1 MDDSNND
8 ARRMKSVR
16 RASFFA
22 SWICLV
28 SGLVWAAYD
37 EYRVAAIIATD
48 TESMVLIQIADGE
61 QSWYNIGDMLGD
73 SRVEH
78 IDPEWISLT
87 DDDGEVRLY
96 LRDDNKGVPAAANS
110 EPANPPPREVSRN
123 YKFVNLISRVDS
135 ATQKPGESPEQAA
148 GRKLNEV
155 FGLAETARIISVG
168 DMHVTSAIEARA
180 ALSSQLRQGEPIRVR
195 IDNAYTR
202 MLYVTPEQ

>member
-8 ARRMKSVR
+8 ARRMKSIR

-28 SGLVWAAYD
+28 SGSVWAAYD

-48 TESMVLIQIADGE
+48 SKSMVLIQIEDGE
-61 QSWYNIGDMLGD
+61 QSWYNIGDVLGD

-78 IDPEWISLT
+78 IDPEWISIANA
-87 DDDGEVRLY
+87 DGEVRLY
-96 LRDDNKGVPAAANS
+96 LRDDHKVVPASANS
-110 EPANPPPREVSRN
+110 EPVNPPPREVSRN

-135 ATQKPGESPEQAA
+135 ATTKPGESSEQAV

-168 DMHVTSAIEARA
+168 DMQVSSAIEARD
-180 ALSSQLRQGEPIRVR
+180 ALSNQLRQGEPIRVK